1 MTTCG
6 TYRRRSLDEEQREE
20 KTVQNKCGD
29 YLWYT
34 QETVLRQSAEGREDY
49 PEQVR

>member
-6 TYRRRSLDEEQREE
+6 AYRRRSLDEEKSEE
-20 KTVQNKCGD
+20 KTGNKCDD
-29 YLWYT
+29 YLRYM
-34 QETVLRQSAEGREDY
+34 QETVLRQRAEGREDY